1 MSANKGMSLHLD
13 GPAGASDAAGV
24 RRVQRLSDAQ
34 LRRQVL
40 GGPLDKCSARPAV
53 SHLTHG
59 WRRPAG
65 TLRADYLC
73 WGGAFL
79 LRGGGRGRGG
89 WQPRGRGPLLK
100 TEVMRTAG
108 RRGRGGGKALRVLT
122 RQLSGLCRPRPCPH
136 RPFPRAALLLPWLS
150 CFFSRPIQAAWAAT
164 PGSPRPPWLWCLGQ
178 PSGFACVEA
187 LTCAGPKHPRA
198 AWAGV
203 GAWPGSQAAGTSG
216 KILPQRARPCT
227 GRPTT
232 LPRPAQGGGAP
243 RGQGVQ
249 SHPFLSRDHPALGLR
264 SELGG
269 RGFCPTCPTG
279 MSGSRVT
286 HRAACDPSLGPAWL
300 CPSSQAA
307 SG

>member
-1 MSANKGMSLHLD
+1 M
-13 GPAGASDAAGV
+13 
-24 RRVQRLSDAQ
+24 
-34 LRRQVL
+34 
-40 GGPLDKCSARPAV
+40 
-53 SHLTHG
+53 
-59 WRRPAG
+59 
-65 TLRADYLC
+65 
-73 WGGAFL
+73 
-79 LRGGGRGRGG
+79 
-89 WQPRGRGPLLK
+89 
-100 TEVMRTAG
+100 
-108 RRGRGGGKALRVLT
+108 LT

>member
-13 GPAGASDAAGV
+13 GPAGASDAAGA

-79 LRGGGRGRGG
+79 LRGGGRSRGG

-108 RRGRGGGKALRVLT
+108 RRGRGGGESPPRAHQAALRLVPPPSVPPQTLS
-122 RQLSGLCRPRPCPH
+122 QSGLTPALAVMFFLPADSGSLGGHPGEPKAPMALVLRTALRLCLCGGPHLCRAQTPPGCVGRGRGMARFTSSGNLGQNPAPKGPALYWTSHDPAAPRPGRGGTQGAGCAEP
-136 RPFPRAALLLPWLS
+136 PFPLP
-150 CFFSRPIQAAWAAT
+150 
-164 PGSPRPPWLWCLGQ
+164 GPPC
-178 PSGFACVEA
+178 
-187 LTCAGPKHPRA
+187 
-198 AWAGV
+198 
-203 GAWPGSQAAGTSG
+203 PGSQ
-216 KILPQRARPCT
+216 
-227 GRPTT
+227 
-232 LPRPAQGGGAP
+232 
-243 RGQGVQ
+243 V
-249 SHPFLSRDHPALGLR
+249 
-264 SELGG
+264 
-269 RGFCPTCPTG
+269 
-279 MSGSRVT
+279 
-286 HRAACDPSLGPAWL
+286 
-300 CPSSQAA
+300 
-307 SG
+307 